1 MNYGLV
7 HKQDAVACARA
18 VCDVIGHGK
27 NNKAVE
33 LLVETA
39 AAETLLGDFKDPTP
53 NGAGTGLT
61 QVDFETF
68 EWLRTKY
75 MGTAISSRL
84 MSTFGFDLSK
94 TVYQQLRFS
103 PLVSMIFCRLRY
115 HTVPT
120 MIPDTRAGRAEYWK
134 RHYNT
139 SAGKGTPADYLDK
152 CRRSDVDSLF
162 EEDRRQAA

>member
-1 MNYGLV
+1 MNYGLIN
-7 HKQDAVACARA
+7 KRDAIIYARA

-61 QVDFETF
+61 QVDFGTF

-75 MGTAISSRL
+75 MGTTIAARL
-84 MSTFGFDLSK
+84 LSTFGFDLSK

-115 HTVPT
+115 QAVPT
-120 MIPDTRAGRAEYWK
+120 IIPSTREGRADYWK
-134 RHYNT
+134 RNYNT
-139 SAGKGTPADYLDK
+139 SAGKGTPAEYLDK
-152 CRRSDVDSLF
+152 CRRCDIDSLF
-162 EEDRRQAA
+162 EEDRRATA